1 MLKKV
6 LCDKLVR
13 QFNNKHHDV
22 VPLFDGAKTEC
33 MEDCIK
39 PTGKIF
45 LHCGTNNLLS
55 SEDPETNAKKIMNL
69 DKSRKTGTTK
79 TAILGIIP
87 RRDTFNQKA

>member
-39 PTGKIF
+39 PTGKNISP
-45 LHCGTNNLLS
+45 LWN
-55 SEDPETNAKKIMNL
+55 
-69 DKSRKTGTTK
+69 
-79 TAILGIIP
+79 
-87 RRDTFNQKA
+87 